1 MDNLSG
7 WMDGWMEGD
16 RTEQTA
22 SKGKRFERQLP
33 IAAMIRDREGG
44 RGNEGET
51 EALLVAPS
59 PLSSLAQRTVSTYV
73 RL

>member
-1 MDNLSG
+1 
-7 WMDGWMEGD
+7 MDGD
-16 RTEQTA
+16 RIKQTA
-22 SKGKRFERQLP
+22 REEGKRFERQLP